1 MSTYYKAVKS
11 AGINHTAATTPSSFK
26 MHGDQLA
33 VIFNGETKAQAL
45 PQDPNLH
52 QTWTLQVIDIELPE
66 PTRRPFKV
74 RVNVDLQ
81 AVLGAASARITV
93 DGHTTSRQV
102 RSTENSKAFVGYLQL
117 NLRRT
122 TIKRDRIRVV
132 LWTEAECKTV
142 TGIGL
147 AEIDSLDIFTH
158 QPITPHKRSTQ

>member
-1 MSTYYKAVKS
+1 MSTHYKAVKS
-11 AGINHTAATTPSSFK
+11 AGIAHTSATTPNSFK

-33 VIFNGETKAQAL
+33 VIFNGETKAEAL

-52 QTWTLQVIDIELPE
+52 QTWTIQVVDIELPA

-81 AVLGAASARITV
+81 AMLGTSSARITV

-102 RSTENSKAFVGYLQL
+102 RSIENSKTFSGYLQL

-122 TIKRDRIRVV
+122 TNKRNSIRVM

-142 TGIGL
+142 TGTAL
-147 AEIDSLDIFTH
+147 AEVESLDIFTY
-158 QPITPHKRSTQ
+158 QPISTDKRSSP

>member
-1 MSTYYKAVKS
+1 MSTHYKAVKS
-11 AGINHTAATTPSSFK
+11 AGLLHTAATTPSSFK

-33 VIFNGETKAQAL
+33 IIFSGETKAEAL
-45 PQDPNLH
+45 PQDPTLH
-52 QTWTLQVIDIELPE
+52 QTWMLQVIDIELPA

-74 RVNVDLQ
+74 RVNINLQ
-81 AVLGAASARITV
+81 AILGSSSARVTV

-102 RSTENSKAFVGYLQL
+102 RSSENPKAFTGYLQL

-132 LWTEAECKTV
+132 LWTEAECKTA

-147 AEIDSLDIFTH
+147 AEIESLDIFIN
-158 QPITPHKRSTQ
+158 QSITPDKRSTQ